1 MCRLAFLSLL
11 NIGQIYSGIKMTR
24 GIHLSI
30 EIVLEEVF
38 KLEEEERRIRLE
50 DLLIRM
56 IIECE
61 DLQD

>member
-1 MCRLAFLSLL
+1 MSV
-11 NIGQIYSGIKMTR
+11 
-24 GIHLSI
+24 

-38 KLEEEERRIRLE
+38 QLEEERHIRLE

-61 DLQD
+61 DLQNELLVKR